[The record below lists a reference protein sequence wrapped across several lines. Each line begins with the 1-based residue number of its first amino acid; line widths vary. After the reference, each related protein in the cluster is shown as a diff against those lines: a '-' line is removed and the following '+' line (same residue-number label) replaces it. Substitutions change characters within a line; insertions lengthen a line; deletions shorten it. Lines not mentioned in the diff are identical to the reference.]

1 MTRKKPFNFFNS
13 KNEVLLT
20 LSNSPEA
27 LTMYRKLPSTIKEE
41 FIDICTGKRGIPLHY
56 DVFFKAIFSPDKHPI
71 RLGRLLSQILGERV
85 EVISSMSNEGS
96 KISDRGSFV
105 IMDIVVRL
113 SNGEIVNLEI
123 QKVGYLFPVKRFDC
137 YCADLIMRE
146 YSRLREKHCKD
157 FSYDMLPKVISIA
170 MFETTPN
177 ELATDYSTYIQHGQM
192 KTDMGK
198 VLNSV
203 PEHYYIFLDN
213 FSYAMHNKP
222 IQTELEAWLMLIN
235 TVSIERIN
243 ELIKF
248 DSKFADIYTELFGM
262 IVKPEELL
270 SMYNNIFLD
279 ADKCE
284 EQLMLDMMKN
294 EIKEKSTKLD
304 QMGNQLSQMNSKL
317 QNIGSELQAKDSEL
331 QAKDSELQVK
341 DSELRAKDSELQAKD
356 SELQAKDEEI
366 SRLKKLLES
375 NKSN

>member
-1 MTRKKPFNFFNS
+1 MTQKKPFNFFNS

-203 PEHYYIFLDN
+203 PEHYYISLDN

-294 EIKEKSTKLD
+294 EIKEKSTKLE

-331 QAKDSELQVK
+331 
-341 DSELRAKDSELQAKD
+341 RAKDSELQAKD

-366 SRLKKLLES
+366 ARLKKLLES

>member
-1 MTRKKPFNFFNS
+1 MAPKKPFNFFNS
-13 KNEVLLT
+13 KTDVLLT
-20 LSNSPEA
+20 LNNSPEA
-27 LTMYRKLPSTIKEE
+27 LSMYRKLPSTIKEE
-41 FIDICTGKRGIPLHY
+41 FIDICTGRRGIPLHY
-56 DVFFKAIFSPDKHPI
+56 DVFFKAIFSPDKHPK

-123 QKVGYLFPVKRFDC
+123 QKIGYLFPVKRFDC

-177 ELATDYSTYIQHGQM
+177 ELATDYSTYIQHSQM

-203 PEHYYIFLDN
+203 PEHYYISLDN

-222 IQTELEAWLMLIN
+222 IQTELEAWLMLIS

-294 EIKEKSTKLD
+294 ELKEKSAKLE
-304 QMGNQLSQMNSKL
+304 QMDTQLAQMSNQFAQMNSRL
-317 QNIGSELQAKDSEL
+317 QNIDSEL
-331 QAKDSELQVK
+331 QTRNNEIQAKASELQ
-341 DSELRAKDSELQAKD
+341 AKDSELQAKD

-366 SRLKKLLES
+366 ARLKKLLES

>member
-1 MTRKKPFNFFNS
+1 MTPKKPFNFFNS
-13 KNEVLLT
+13 KTDVLLT
-20 LSNSPEA
+20 LNNSPEA
-27 LTMYRKLPSTIKEE
+27 LAMYRKLPSTIKEE
-41 FIDICTGKRGIPLHY
+41 FIDICTGRRGIPLHY
-56 DVFFKAIFSPDKHPI
+56 DVFFKAIFSPDKHPK
-71 RLGRLLSQILGERV
+71 RLSRLLSQILGERV

-123 QKVGYLFPVKRFDC
+123 QKIGYLFPVKRFDC
-137 YCADLIMRE
+137 YCADLTMRE
-146 YSRLREKHCKD
+146 YSRLREKHGKD

-177 ELATDYSTYIQHGQM
+177 ELATDYSTYIQHSQM

-203 PEHYYIFLDN
+203 PEHYYISLDN

-262 IVKPEELL
+262 IVRPEELL

-279 ADKCE
+279 TDKYE

-294 EIKEKSTKLD
+294 ELKEKSAKLE
-304 QMGNQLSQMNSKL
+304 QMDTQLAQMNSRL
-317 QNIGSELQAKDSEL
+317 QNMDTELQTRDYEIQSKA
-331 QAKDSELQVK
+331 SELQVK
-341 DSELRAKDSELQAKD
+341 DSELQAKSSELQAKD

-366 SRLKKLLES
+366 ARLKKLLES

>member
-1 MTRKKPFNFFNS
+1 MTQKKPFNFFNS

-203 PEHYYIFLDN
+203 PEHYYISLDN

-317 QNIGSELQAKDSEL
+317 QNIGSELQAKNSEL

-366 SRLKKLLES
+366 ARLKKLLES

>member
-1 MTRKKPFNFFNS
+1 MTQKKPFNFFNS
-13 KNEVLLT
+13 KNDVLLT
-20 LSNSPEA
+20 LYDSPEA
-27 LTMYRKLPSTIKEE
+27 LAMYRKLPSTIKEE

-137 YCADLIMRE
+137 YCADLTMRE
-146 YSRLREKHCKD
+146 YSRLREKHGKD
-157 FSYDMLPKVISIA
+157 FSYDMLPKIISIA

-177 ELATDYSTYIQHGQM
+177 ELATDYSVYIQHSQM
-192 KTDMGK
+192 KTDRGK

-203 PEHYYIFLDN
+203 PEHYYISLDN
-213 FSYAMHNKP
+213 FLFAMHNKP

-235 TVSIERIN
+235 TVNIERIN

-248 DSKFADIYTELFGM
+248 DSKFADIYNELFGM

-279 ADKCE
+279 TDKYE

-294 EIKEKSTKLD
+294 EIKEKSAKLE
-304 QMGNQLSQMNSKL
+304 QMGNQLSQMNNKL
-317 QNIGSELQAKDSEL
+317 QNIDSEL
-331 QAKDSELQVK
+331 QTKDSEIQAK

-356 SELQAKDEEI
+356 EEI
-366 SRLKKLLES
+366 ARLKKLLES